1 MVNIKDKEPN
11 INNYKCDYYEK
22 DMGIC
27 GYGFGD
33 CGTDGKYSY
42 DAECGTVCFKSLK
55 YEKDLAEYLKI
66 I

>member
-1 MVNIKDKEPN
+1 MVNRKDKEPN

-22 DMGIC
+22 DMGI
-27 GYGFGD
+27 

>member
-1 MVNIKDKEPN
+1 MTTTYFLWRKMVNRKDKEPN

-33 CGTDGKYSY
+33 CGTDGKYS
-42 DAECGTVCFKSLK
+42 
-55 YEKDLAEYLKI
+55 
-66 I
+66 

>member
-1 MVNIKDKEPN
+1 MVNRKDKEPN

-33 CGTDGKYSY
+33 SWEAKRNTQSEERNGGRLICQ
-42 DAECGTVCFKSLK
+42 VLN
-55 YEKDLAEYLKI
+55 
-66 I
+66 